1 MSDITV
7 KIDLEVWLNSKGQ
20 VLLYVGEHPEAEE
33 TFSLLDLVK
42 MEINSHKILGTD
54 TLDRDDAKKFVKLK
68 KVLTQCLDHL
78 NREMSEAK

>member
-7 KIDLEVWLNSKGQ
+7 NIDLGVWLNSKGQ

>member
-7 KIDLEVWLNSKGQ
+7 KIDVALWLNNKGH
-20 VLLYVGEHPEAEE
+20 VELFFEDEPKPIESL
-33 TFSLLDLVK
+33 SLLDLLHWG
-42 MEINSHKILGTD
+42 IDSHKVFGRA

>member
-7 KIDLEVWLNSKGQ
+7 KIDLGVWLNSKGQ

-33 TFSLLDLVK
+33 TFSLLDLVR
-42 MEINSHKILGTD
+42 MEINSHKVLGTD

-78 NREMSEAK
+78 NRELTSAK

>member
-7 KIDLEVWLNSKGQ
+7 KIDLGVWLNSKGQ

-42 MEINSHKILGTD
+42 MEINSHKVFGTN

>member
-7 KIDLEVWLNSKGQ
+7 KIDLGVWLNSKGQ

-78 NREMSEAK
+78 NRELTSAK

>member
-7 KIDLEVWLNSKGQ
+7 KIDLGVWLNSKGQ

-42 MEINSHKILGTD
+42 MAINSHKVMGTD

-68 KVLTQCLDHL
+68 KVLSQCLDHV

>member
-1 MSDITV
+1 MSNITV
-7 KIDLEVWLNSKGQ
+7 KIDLGVWLNSKGQ

-42 MEINSHKILGTD
+42 MEINSHKVFGMD

>member
-33 TFSLLDLVK
+33 TFSLLDLVN

>member
-1 MSDITV
+1 
-7 KIDLEVWLNSKGQ
+7 
-20 VLLYVGEHPEAEE
+20 
-33 TFSLLDLVK
+33 
-42 MEINSHKILGTD
+42 MEINSHKVFGMD

>member
-7 KIDLEVWLNSKGQ
+7 KIDVAMWLNNKGN
-20 VLLYVGEHPEAEE
+20 VELFFEDEPKPIESI
-33 TFSLLDLVK
+33 SLLDLLRW
-42 MEINSHKILGTD
+42 EINSHKVFGMD

>member
-1 MSDITV
+1 MSDVTI
-7 KIDLEVWLNSKGQ
+7 KIDVAMWLNNKGH
-20 VLLYVGEHPEAEE
+20 VELFFEDEPKPIESL
-33 TFSLLDLVK
+33 SLLDLLHW
-42 MEINSHKILGTD
+42 EIDSHKVAGTN

>member
-7 KIDLEVWLNSKGQ
+7 KIDVAMWLNNKGH
-20 VLLYVGEHPEAEE
+20 VELFFEDEPKPIESI
-33 TFSLLDLVK
+33 SLLDLLSW
-42 MEINSHKILGTD
+42 EINSHKVFGMD

>member
-7 KIDLEVWLNSKGQ
+7 KIDLGVWLNSKGQ

-42 MEINSHKILGTD
+42 MEINSHKIPGTD

-78 NREMSEAK
+78 NREMSGAK